1 MGRKLLFLT
10 ALAVSAMSGTQ
21 AEAQNLSSRSAAKV
35 PAKTTMGFHAQKKGP
50 VGQLMRAGSPTDY
63 GTPVEVINED
73 FSLMTAGTYGQ
84 PDSTVTLTSD
94 EISKY
99 PFWINM
105 LPEFTHQPGWG
116 GHFLYPAGGCVAT
129 SYSDGGN
136 LNTPMLDCSA
146 NQGVVFLEFK
156 ARTDQGVASQPI
168 LVEGAETYNMSPSWD
183 QLGSVLISDVSPEWK
198 TYTLKFYG
206 AGPYTLFNLV
216 RQQFSEG
223 DEVRRVYFD
232 DVRVYTI
239 KPFIA
244 MPTALPHTDY
254 EGESFTAHWTKVDGA
269 VSYRL
274 NVYSKDVTGDDPFNP
289 QTTVNYL
296 LQNQTVT
303 DTAYTVDGTESGKTY
318 YYTVQAVNADGKV
331 SFECPEM
338 EVYDLVPP
346 MMEDAT
352 VAADSTYT
360 AKWSVVPSA
369 EVYNY
374 WAYYQCVAT
383 RTGKFEV
390 TNEPLMGLQMADG
403 SEITWS
409 LDDPTFYS
417 YDNYVIQPFQK
428 QAGWI
433 AKQGIPFPD
442 CVSVDGFQYI
452 YNHADA
458 GLVSPE
464 LDLSKDGGKV
474 SVKIDLRGATADVYN
489 NDGEKETRTTQAA
502 FALFNYD
509 ENTGDYKQA
518 ELIYDKNLSDSEFKT
533 STVTFTKGTSRSK
546 IGIYAVYSPE
556 HLYMRNLVVS
566 QNYNAGES
574 LNSPFYYGRYVQ
586 GNETSVKIPQFAV
599 TCPITHKVSAVKTNP
614 TTREQKES
622 DFSNTK
628 QVDNVYNSVA
638 QVSLTDSPVQVLDG
652 KLVVKGN
659 EPVSVYTLNGTLVYS
674 GKPMGGA
681 LTVPVQG
688 GAYVVKTGK
697 ESVKV
702 VF

>member
-21 AEAQNLSSRSAAKV
+21 AEAQNLLSRSTAKA
-35 PAKTTMGFHAQKKGP
+35 PAKTTMGFQAQKKGP
-50 VGQLMRAGSPTDY
+50 VAQLMRAGSPTDY

-73 FSLMTAGTYGQ
+73 FSLMTAGSYGA
-84 PDSTVTLTSD
+84 PDESVTLTS
-94 EISKY
+94 ETLSKY

-116 GHFLYPAGGCVAT
+116 GHYLSPAGGSVAT
-129 SYSDGGN
+129 SDGEGGN
-136 LNTPMLDCSA
+136 LNTPMLDCSG

-168 LVEGAETYNMSPSWD
+168 LVEGAETHNMAPSWD
-183 QLGSVLISDVSPEWK
+183 QLGSVMINDVSSDWK
-198 TYTLKFYG
+198 TYTLKYYG
-206 AGPYTLFNLV
+206 GGPYTMFNLV
-216 RQQFSEG
+216 RQQFSQD
-223 DEVRRVYFD
+223 DEVHRVYFD

-239 KPFIA
+239 KPYIA
-244 MPTALPHTDY
+244 MPTALPYTDY

-274 NVYSKDVTGDDPFNP
+274 NVYSKDATGDDPNNP
-289 QTTVNYL
+289 QVTVNYL

-360 AKWSVVPSA
+360 AKWSKVPSA

-374 WAYYQCVAT
+374 WAYYQIVAT
-383 RTGKFEV
+383 HTGEFKV
-390 TNEPLMGLQMADG
+390 TNEPLTGLQMLDG

-409 LDDPTFYS
+409 LDDPTYNS
-417 YDNYVIQPFQK
+417 YDNYVIQPYQK

-433 AKQGIPFPD
+433 AKQGIPYPD
-442 CVSVDGFQYI
+442 CVSVDGWQYI
-452 YNHADA
+452 FNHNDA

-474 SVKIDLRGATADVYN
+474 TVKVDLRAATGDVWYDN
-489 NDGEKETRTTQAA
+489 GDKETRTTQAA
-502 FALFNYD
+502 YALFNYD

-518 ELIYDKNLSDSEFKT
+518 ELIYDKDLSASEFKT

-546 IGIYAVYSPE
+546 IGIYAVYAPAD
-556 HLYMRNLVVS
+556 LFLRNLVVS

-586 GNETSVKIPQFAV
+586 GTETTVKIPQFAV

-614 TTREQKES
+614 KTREQKES
-622 DFSNTK
+622 AFSNTK

-638 QVSLTDSPVQVLDG
+638 RVSLTDSPVQVLDG

-659 EPVSVYTLNGTLVYS
+659 ETVNVYTLNGTLVYS
-674 GKPMGGA
+674 GKPMGGT